1 MICTNETSQIELP
14 CSYYDSMDQKKV
26 PSKCPHAILTLET
39 LSFLLLIISEFY
51 HKVFDGLKRFL
62 AQRDITLL
70 SSAVT
75 ENPITILFANNP
87 SNDGSSRGVQMF
99 STFKAPYTGLKITL
113 ISKWGIIPFATKCTV
128 HIFQLLHND
137 KDEGG

>member
-1 MICTNETSQIELP
+1 MPHQTLSTFLLNMYIFLT
-14 CSYYDSMDQKKV
+14 KKFLQ
-26 PSKCPHAILTLET
+26 KCPHAILTLLKT
-39 LSFLLLIISEFY
+39 LFFLLLIISKTSKQFY

-70 SSAVT
+70 CSAVT

-113 ISKWGIIPFATKCTV
+113 ILKRGIIPFGAKSTV
-128 HIFQLLHND
+128 YIFQLLQ
-137 KDEGG
+137 